1 MRPQV
6 VHLRS
11 HRTLRYAEGNV
22 LSPPTLSP
30 DTWYHQA
37 ASWNTDFATN
47 EKVFQIY
54 LNGANLG
61 AVNNEDTTGGATPAQ
76 WSYYAPGYG
85 GVTLVV
91 PDLLND
97 GSYGPATTTT
107 MADFQLWDGTFI
119 DLSVPANLANFI
131 QNGKPV
137 DPAAAA
143 AAFGQPTL
151 LFSGGASTFGNNQG
165 TGGAYNLAKPLFAHG
180 RNGSGPISLPG
191 AIAGQP
197 VLSVIDLTNGAA
209 GGNSGNFETTIS
221 VNNQIQQLSS
231 ADLSGSSF
239 VFNVPGTLS
248 DASTSPSN

>member
-91 PDLLND
+91 RDLLND

-107 MADFQLWDGTFI
+107 MADFPRT
-119 DLSVPANLANFI
+119 
-131 QNGKPV
+131 
-137 DPAAAA
+137 
-143 AAFGQPTL
+143 
-151 LFSGGASTFGNNQG
+151 
-165 TGGAYNLAKPLFAHG
+165 
-180 RNGSGPISLPG
+180 
-191 AIAGQP
+191 
-197 VLSVIDLTNGAA
+197 
-209 GGNSGNFETTIS
+209 GNFQTVAGKIS
-221 VNNQIQQLSS
+221 PRTGIVACLRSSLGGVGTHVQYQQI
-231 ADLSGSSF
+231 SG
-239 VFNVPGTLS
+239 
-248 DASTSPSN
+248 